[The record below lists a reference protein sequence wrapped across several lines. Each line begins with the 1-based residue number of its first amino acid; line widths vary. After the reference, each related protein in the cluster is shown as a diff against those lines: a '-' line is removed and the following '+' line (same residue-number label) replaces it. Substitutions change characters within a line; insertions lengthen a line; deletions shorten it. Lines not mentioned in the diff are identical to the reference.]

1 MALSQVSKGA
11 ARAGPNINVP
21 DLQLIMKRKSVRF
34 ALASLTLMSS
44 LVYGAQSSRPDL
56 SGIWLLDRGKSDLK
70 SPPISTDPSHK
81 SGTGG
86 GHGGARTGGGGGMGN
101 GGNGMGGGNMGSG
114 RGGGGRGGGHGVGG
128 AAPRVAGAPLKLDL
142 DFYQIG
148 EVADQLTI
156 EHTDPAIT
164 IKPKEKGEDQ
174 QPLAPLSYTADG
186 KTHETSMAN
195 GDSIKSKTGWEG
207 QQLVTKCKEKSAL
220 GSIEIDEARS
230 LSDDGKTLII
240 NLAYKGSSS
249 HWTEKA
255 VYRKVKHEDL
265 GGSPRISH
273 THF

>member
-1 MALSQVSKGA
+1 
-11 ARAGPNINVP
+11 
-21 DLQLIMKRKSVRF
+21 MKRKYLRF
-34 ALASLTLMSS
+34 ALANLTLISS
-44 LVYGAQSSRPDL
+44 LVCEAQSSRPDL
-56 SGIWLLDRGKSDLK
+56 SGIWLLDREKSDLK
-70 SPPISTDPSHK
+70 SPPIDTDQSRKP
-81 SGTGG
+81 G
-86 GHGGARTGGGGGMGN
+86 TGGGGGGAPT
-101 GGNGMGGGNMGSG
+101 GSGRGMGGGGSG
-114 RGGGGRGGGHGVGG
+114 MGGGGRGSGRGVGG
-128 AAPRVAGAPLKLDL
+128 STTRAAGAALKLDL

-207 QQLVTKCKEKSAL
+207 QQLVTKCKEKSTL

-255 VYRKVKHEDL
+255 VYRNGKQED
-265 GGSPRISH
+265 
-273 THF
+273 